1 MRPIFWQSQLTTF
14 LLYCNGTEL
23 EKKILDCGAGG
34 RRPPLA
40 IFKDQGY
47 ETMGLE
53 ISDQSLERT
62 REFES
67 EFGYDLH
74 IQKGDLRE
82 IPLKDESMSFV
93 YSYNTIF
100 HLPKAEI
107 KAALH
112 EFNRVIKP
120 GGLCFINLLTTED
133 HGYGEGEEIR
143 PGEFQQEEMGEQ
155 VLHCYHK
162 KDEAEAYFAEAGFDV
177 VYKEIRKRIG
187 PSRAGGKITLGYV
200 DYIVE
205 KIKKQ

>member
-1 MRPIFWQSQLTTF
+1 
-14 LLYCNGTEL
+14 
-23 EKKILDCGAGG
+23 
-34 RRPPLA
+34 
-40 IFKDQGY
+40 
-47 ETMGLE
+47 
-53 ISDQSLERT
+53 
-62 REFES
+62 
-67 EFGYDLH
+67 
-74 IQKGDLRE
+74 
-82 IPLKDESMSFV
+82 MSFV

-133 HGYGEGEEIR
+133 HGYGEGEEVR
-143 PGEFQQEEMGEQ
+143 PGEFQQEEMGEK
-155 VLHCYHK
+155 VLHCYHE
-162 KDEAEAYFAEAGFDV
+162 KDEAEAYSAEAGFDV

-187 PSRAGGKITLGYV
+187 PSRTGGKITLGYV

>member
-1 MRPIFWQSQLTTF
+1 MKPIFWQSQLTTF

-40 IFKDQGY
+40 MFQDHGY

-53 ISDQSLERT
+53 ISDRAMERT
-62 REFES
+62 EEFEK

-74 IQKGDLRE
+74 IQKGDLRK
-82 IPLKDESMSFV
+82 IPFEDESVSFL

-107 KAALH
+107 YEALH

-120 GGLCFINLLTTED
+120 GGLCFVNLLTTED
-133 HGYGEGEEIR
+133 HGYGEGEEVR
-143 PGEFQQEEMGEQ
+143 PGEFLQEEMGEE
-155 VLHCYHK
+155 VLHCYHEK
-162 KDEAEAYFAEAGFDV
+162 TEAEAYFEKAGFDV

-205 KIKKQ
+205 KRAK